1 MNLLMNYINKNNM
14 VILGTLLAAAL
25 YSSCS
30 ESLEDELS
38 PKANMCTVPTD
49 SSHTVTF
56 TDISTLVNLDKAK
69 TRSGKAP
76 EIICYT
82 ANSQDTLLYII
93 NNKANGGWTIYST
106 DTRVPAIIAQS
117 STGNFNEDLKNE
129 ALEIWMKSISQDMR
143 AIRKAK
149 NSELNFTAKEIE
161 SNEDFWNPIKNVATY
176 LSKQANLPIINQ
188 KGHYELVGKYSYTEV
203 YDSIPRM
210 TETNWNQEF
219 PYNVYC
225 PYVSKSKN
233 SLAGCVAI
241 AGAQMLYFLHY
252 KLGVPEKAPS
262 KATCNSSIYDGP
274 NYDMEQTNYTS
285 SIWDEMRYSDMNAAP
300 LIANVGK
307 RVGMHYGEL
316 ASSASTPD
324 LVQKVFVP
332 YGISCVYADYNE
344 DIIKSYMMENMPVLL
359 RASGFNKDG
368 IEGGHAFIA
377 DRYKR
382 ERIVEKTVYEWK
394 YDDVKPNPDGTLP
407 LLPMKPTRIVTTNSL
422 PVISMIGINWGW
434 GVGRNAD
441 DQWFTLTG
449 DWINKT
455 DQDQTNYDIQRKMI
469 YDFNV
474 IK

>member
-1 MNLLMNYINKNNM
+1 MNLINKSNM
-14 VILGTLLAAAL
+14 VIVGTLLSAAL

-30 ESLEDELS
+30 KDLEDNLS
-38 PKANMCTVPTD
+38 PKASMCSVLAD

-56 TDISTLVNLDKAK
+56 SDISTLANLDKAK

-82 ANSQDTLLYII
+82 ANTQDTLLYII
-93 NNKANGGWTIYST
+93 NNKENGGWTIYSS

-117 STGNFNEDLKNE
+117 STGNFDEDLKNE
-129 ALEIWMKSISQDMR
+129 ALEMWMKSISQDMR
-143 AIRKAK
+143 AIRRAK

-161 SNEDFWNPIKNVATY
+161 SNEDFWNPIKNVSTF
-176 LSKQANLPIINQ
+176 LSKRINLPIINQ
-188 KGHYELVGKYSYTEV
+188 KGHYELIGKYSYTEV

-210 TETNWNQEF
+210 TETNWYQGEPFNAF
-219 PYNVYC
+219 C
-225 PYVSKSKN
+225 PSINSKDKSP
-233 SLAGCVAI
+233 AGCVAI

-262 KATCNSSIYDGP
+262 KATCSSTIYDGP
-274 NYDMEQTNYTS
+274 DYDMEQTNYTT
-285 SIWDEMRYSDMNAAP
+285 SIWDEMRDSVNKAAP

-307 RVGMHYGEL
+307 RVGMNYGEL
-316 ASSASTPD
+316 GSGAFTSD
-324 LVQKVFVP
+324 LVQKVFAP

-344 DIIKSYMMENMPVLL
+344 DIIKSYMKENMPVIL
-359 RASGFNKDG
+359 RASGFNKYG
-368 IEGGHAFIA
+368 NEGGHAFIA

-407 LLPMKPTRIVTTNSL
+407 LLPMKPMRIVTTNSL

-434 GVGRNAD
+434 GVDGNAD

-455 DQDQTNYDIQRKMI
+455 DQQQTNYDIQRKMI